1 MNRSSPSARLAL
13 VALAVAA
20 LVAGRSDPARAQG
33 SEARCLRIKLEAIG
47 RKEADELG
55 CFGMAAATGRARR
68 LGRCILRA
76 TGRLNRAFVK
86 AGECSGEAD
95 TCGCLADLC
104 AVDVRVALPD
114 LGPSR
119 CEAAR
124 LRAGARV
131 ALATMRCAA
140 AAATGMPVDPACP
153 QKARARYEA
162 AFAKTAGCS
171 GDGTAVESIVAAD
184 CVTALGGDPAGGQI
198 IGALC
203 TSHACDAVD

>member
-1 MNRSSPSARLAL
+1 MDRSPTAARLAL
-13 VALAVAA
+13 ALAIAA
-20 LVAGRSDPARAQG
+20 LVAGRGDPARAAG
-33 SEARCLRIKLEAIG
+33 AEARCLRIKLDAIG
-47 RKEADELG
+47 RKEADELR
-55 CFGMAAATGRARR
+55 CFAAAAARGRTPR

-76 TGRLNRAFVK
+76 TGRLNRTFFK

-114 LGPSR
+114 RGPSR
-119 CEAAR
+119 CEAVR
-124 LRAGARV
+124 LRATGRA

-140 AAATGMPVDPACP
+140 AAAATGAPVDPACV
-153 QKARARYEA
+153 QKARAKHQT

-171 GDGTAVESIVAAD
+171 GDAGAVQAIVAD
-184 CVTALGGDPAGGQI
+184 ECVTGLGGDPAGGQVV
-198 IGALC
+198 GALC